1 MEQTLITMRLHGR
14 SDGDAIE
21 LDHDNRKQL
30 WLGWLT
36 ELILY
41 NKTKKKISLMFF
53 LFTKKKIN
61 KELIFLIQL
70 NVLIEIFSFSKKNH
84 FKVCFR

>member
-41 NKTKKKISLMFF
+41 NKTKKIFSLMFI
-53 LFTKKKIN
+53 LFTKKLHLHK
-61 KELIFLIQL
+61 FLIL
-70 NVLIEIFSFSKKNH
+70 VIAKKDVKVLEKIYF
-84 FKVCFR
+84 